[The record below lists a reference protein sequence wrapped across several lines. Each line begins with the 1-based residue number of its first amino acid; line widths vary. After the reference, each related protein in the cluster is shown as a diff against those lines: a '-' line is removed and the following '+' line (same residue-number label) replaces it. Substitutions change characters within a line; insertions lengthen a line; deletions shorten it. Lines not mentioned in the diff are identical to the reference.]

1 MQPDPL
7 TEALE
12 SVVGGDNDQ
21 FGGRLQAAE
30 LDAEWPDVESLIKE
44 LEMVEGIQSV
54 SKSRFFLSP
63 GLAPT
68 FQVYMAPMFENQ
80 YKLLARAGHRVQESA
95 TRPALFPKPSDS
107 GVIARLRWTTRALST
122 TESAETAATT
132 SVFFSKD
139 NLMSRVNSLH
149 KEGKHELALHL
160 FDSMDA
166 KKVEFTPS
174 EFALY
179 IEILAKVKGLGCAF
193 NYFKKA
199 DPDFNNLDHHAR
211 NWPAYATLARLHWE
225 HLRKA
230 GLRLLTLSCDD
241 ESSGSK
247 LHANMKRMDITAP
260 PAPKLTHSTAPIRF
274 GGGKAIS
281 VRGAYR
287 LSSRGLCLNNE

>member
-1 MQPDPL
+1 MMMNF
-7 TEALE
+7 
-12 SVVGGDNDQ
+12 S
-21 FGGRLQAAE
+21 RIAAG
-30 LDAEWPDVESLIKE
+30 SLH
-44 LEMVEGIQSV
+44 
-54 SKSRFFLSP
+54 
-63 GLAPT
+63 
-68 FQVYMAPMFENQ
+68 
-80 YKLLARAGHRVQESA
+80 LLHKSA

-132 SVFFSKD
+132 SVFSSKD

-149 KEGKHELALHL
+149 KEGKDELALHL

-166 KKVEFTPS
+166 QKVEFTPS

-193 NYFKKA
+193 NYFKKV
-199 DPDFNNLDHHAR
+199 DPYFNNQDHHAK
-211 NWPAYATLARLHWE
+211 NWPTYATLVRLHWE

-230 GLRLLTLSCDD
+230 GLRPLTLSCDD
-241 ESSGSK
+241 KSSGSK
-247 LHANMKRMDITAP
+247 LHANMKRMDISAP